1 MSKKA
6 IQKMNG
12 VFASVFAHHGHIS
25 KEEAKEISGLEDH
38 EFEHVYD
45 KAAKIADRMM
55 KTESGKMEKFLEHFG
70 QEIDD
75 FMKEFGDKVFM

>member
-38 EFEHVYD
+38 EFDHVYD
-45 KAAKIADRMM
+45 KAAKIADRVM
-55 KTESGKMEKFLEHFG
+55 KAEGDKMDKFLEHFG
-70 QEIDD
+70 KEIDD
-75 FMKEFGDKVFM
+75 FIKEFGDKVFM